1 MGVPS
6 FYRWLVGR
14 YPNIVVKA
22 LPPPDQENASTSNL
36 LLPNP
41 NWFEFDNLYLDMN
54 GIIHPCFH
62 PEDPSNPI
70 QPTTFDQVYNA
81 VFDYIDHLFSIVRPR
96 KLLFMAVD
104 GVGPRAK
111 MNQQRARRYRSAKDN
126 EIAEEEEEC
135 LRKQFETEGKQI
147 LPKMES
153 ELSDSNIITPG
164 TEFMF
169 ELSKKLQHYVNLRME
184 TSPGWKDIKVVL
196 SDASVPGEGEHKIMS
211 FIREQRCLPD
221 YNPNTR
227 HCLYGLDADLII
239 LALATHEVHFSI
251 LREDVA
257 FQEEQRV
264 CFSALMSSLSTVE
277 AKAFKSR
284 GWFKDVKVEQEKPL
298 AKKPA
303 SSVRKTYQFLHV
315 WILREYLEIDMRISD
330 PPEKFEFDVDR
341 AIDDFLFICS
351 FGGNDF
357 LPRMPTL
364 EIHEGALDLLMT
376 VYKEHF
382 KSLGGYLVDMEKVQ
396 ETKNVFIK
404 LKRVEKFILE
414 VGKYED
420 RIFKKRSELRDKKIR
435 QVAAYVAAEN
445 EDGNTDSSLE
455 IAKDPSSASI
465 GSSSVSEDQILKNTR
480 EFKERLRS
488 CLRKKADHFRDGDLV
503 IDKVNLGTDGWNKR
517 YYQEKFSAETPSE
530 IEVQKYT
537 EGLLWVLQYYY
548 CGVPSWNWYYPYH
561 YGPFASDLKGLSQ
574 VKVKFHKGSPFK
586 PFEQLMA
593 VLPPRSSTALP
604 KAYRKLMTDEKSDI
618 ISLFPTDFEVDIQ
631 GKRFS
636 WQGICK
642 LPFVDERLL
651 LAELHKVDKDLQG
664 HETERN
670 KQKTDR
676 LFIRRSSL
684 PEDQLASFVSTME
697 KGIFSKMDIASCGI
711 GGFVCLDQE
720 FWCSIMDRTVL
731 CLLLESTKEIKHI
744 PRPLAGTTFPDKTI
758 TEADIVAEQLWH
770 EIPVSRYTTNHRN
783 RDWSRRSNRGEPHND
798 NALSSKT
805 SFRSNANAVRF
816 TANPSPR
823 PILKPAG
830 PSSTGFSNG
839 RGRGR
844 ISSLHPDQV
853 SAQPKLQEGESSS
866 YSFRPQKNYNP
877 TNPWKQQ
884 PWQLNSNNNDHL
896 RYQQE
901 TGSQVSAQPKLQ
913 EGEGSSYRFRPQ
925 NYNPTNPWKQQPWQ
939 LNSNSKDH
947 LRYQQVTGR
956 GQWSSTSSS
965 SAGNDHYPSLAQR
978 YGRVVGNS
986 NNGPRGSS
994 SATSWRAREQS
1005 S

>member
-22 LPPPDQENASTSNL
+22 LPPPDQEIAPTSSNL

-41 NWFEFDNLYLDMN
+41 NGFEFENLYLDMN

-147 LPKMES
+147 LPKTES

-211 FIREQRCLPD
+211 FIREQRCMPD

-251 LREDVA
+251 LRENVA
-257 FQEEQRV
+257 VQEEQPV

-277 AKAFKSR
+277 TKSFKSR

-315 WILREYLEIDMRISD
+315 WILRQYLEIDMRISD

-341 AIDDFLFICS
+341 AIDDFVFICS

-382 KSLGGYLVDMEKVQ
+382 KSIGGYLVDMEKVQ

-420 RIFKKRSELRDKKIR
+420 KIFKKRSELRDRKMR
-435 QVAAYVAAEN
+435 QVAAYVAVEN

-455 IAKDPSSASI
+455 IAKDPSSSSI
-465 GSSSVSEDQILKNTR
+465 GSLPVSEDQILKNTR

-488 CLRKKADHFRDGDLV
+488 CLRKKADNFRNGDLV
-503 IDKVNLGTDGWNKR
+503 NDKVNFGADGWKKR

-530 IEVQKYT
+530 IEVTRKDAVQKYT

-548 CGVPSWNWYYPYH
+548 CRVPSWNWYYPYH

-604 KAYRKLMTDEKSDI
+604 KAYRNLMTDEKSNI
-618 ISLFPTDFEVDIQ
+618 ISLFPTDFAVDMQ

-676 LFIRRSSL
+676 LFIRRSGL

-711 GGFVCLDQE
+711 GGFVSLDQE
-720 FWCSIMDRTVL
+720 IWSSIIDRTVL

-744 PRPLAGTTFPDKTI
+744 PRPLAGTSFPDKTI
-758 TEADIVAEQLWH
+758 TEADIVAAQLWH

-783 RDWSRRSNRGEPHND
+783 RNWSRSSNVGEPHND

-844 ISSLHPDQV
+844 ISSLQPD
-853 SAQPKLQEGESSS
+853 
-866 YSFRPQKNYNP
+866 
-877 TNPWKQQ
+877 
-884 PWQLNSNNNDHL
+884 
-896 RYQQE
+896 QE
-901 TGSQVSAQPKLQ
+901 TGSQVSAQPKLH

-939 LNSNSKDH
+939 LNSTSKDH

-956 GQWSSTSSS
+956 GQWSSTSSSS

-994 SATSWRAREQS
+994 SATRWRAREQS